1 MAYCIINCTT
11 KNKEEAIYI
20 AKSLVERKLIACCNI
35 VPSITSVYEWV
46 PSITSVYEWDNELCC
61 DEECLMVMKTKT
73 ELFNEVEIAIK
84 ELHTYDTPE
93 IICIPINNGSREYLS
108 WVNEQTK

>member
-20 AKSLVERKLIACCNI
+20 AKSLVERRLIACCNI
-35 VPSITSVYEWV
+35 VPSITSVYEW
-46 PSITSVYEWDNELCC
+46 ENDLCC

-73 ELFNEVEIAIK
+73 ELFNEVEITIK
-84 ELHTYDTPE
+84 ELHSYDTPE
-93 IICIPINNGSREYLS
+93 IICIPINNGSSEYLS
-108 WVNEQTK
+108 WVNDQTK

>member
-20 AKSLVERKLIACCNI
+20 AKSLVERRLIACCNI
-35 VPSITSVYEWV
+35 VPSITSVYEW
-46 PSITSVYEWDNELCC
+46 ENDLCC

-73 ELFNEVEIAIK
+73 ELFNEVEITIK
-84 ELHTYDTPE
+84 ELHSYDTPE
-93 IICIPINNGSREYLS
+93 IICIPINNGSSEYLS

>member
-35 VPSITSVYEWV
+35 I

-93 IICIPINNGSREYLS
+93 IICIPINNGSSEYLS
-108 WVNEQTK
+108 WVNDQTK

>member
-35 VPSITSVYEWV
+35 VPA
-46 PSITSVYEWDNELCC
+46 ITSVYEWDNELCC

>member
-35 VPSITSVYEWV
+35 I